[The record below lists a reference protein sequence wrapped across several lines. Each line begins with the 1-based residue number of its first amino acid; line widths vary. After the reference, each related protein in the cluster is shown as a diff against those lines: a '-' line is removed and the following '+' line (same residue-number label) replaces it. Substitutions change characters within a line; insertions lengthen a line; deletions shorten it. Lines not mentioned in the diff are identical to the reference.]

1 MDIAIASIARVRLS
15 FARLQPA
22 ADVAARTFYAH
33 LFQAHP
39 ELRPLFK
46 GDLQAQG
53 AKLMD
58 MLATAVALLTRP
70 WGLAPVLRRLGE
82 RHAGYGVQPW
92 HYRAVGTALLQTL
105 EDVLGSDFGPE
116 ERPAWASVYARLAE
130 AMQAANAAS
139 RDEGKRLF
147 GDAA

>member
-92 HYRAVGTALLQTL
+92 HYRAVGTRHA
-105 EDVLGSDFGPE
+105 EGRFV
-116 ERPAWASVYARLAE
+116 RRRLHHHCEQRHGAG
-130 AMQAANAAS
+130 S
-139 RDEGKRLF
+139 RDLHVE
-147 GDAA
+147 